1 MKPMALIKARPVVT
15 PIMIRANTPPP
26 RASPMVA
33 NVDNFSSPLC
43 SDPYLS
49 LPIVYCRFSPN
60 CTTTS

>member
-43 SDPYLS
+43 SDP
-49 LPIVYCRFSPN
+49 
-60 CTTTS
+60 